1 MPVIA
6 LRPMSAGE
14 ILDHAFGLFRHEFAT
29 LVTISAL
36 CSGIP
41 VLAGIWAQSRGG
53 FLIAPELTLVVL
65 LLSMVGKAVATGAS
79 TFIVSGGYLGR
90 EVSAGDAMGRA
101 LPMLWSL
108 ILCSFGFS
116 LLMGFGFVLLFVPGF
131 IVLSGCVLCYTALV
145 VEGVPAGKAI
155 GRSWELTRDFRWRM
169 LGLLIV
175 FAIVA
180 FLPAIAIGVVTGA
193 FGNQAANV
201 AAMQRGTIPT
211 PLLVSSVLNALVQ
224 ILLYPFLYC
233 ILVITYYD
241 LRVRKEGFDL
251 ELMAGALGPTAT

>member
-1 MPVIA
+1 MTAIA

-14 ILDHAFGLFRHEFAT
+14 ILDHAFGLFRREFAT
-29 LVTISAL
+29 LVTVSAL

-41 VLAGIWAQSRGG
+41 VLAGIWVQSRGG
-53 FLIAPELTLVVL
+53 LILAPGLTLIVL

-79 TFIVSGGYLGR
+79 TFIVSGGYLGH
-90 EVSAGDAMGRA
+90 EPTPGDAMRRA

-116 LLMGFGFVLLFVPGF
+116 LLMGVGLVLLIVPAF

-145 VEGVPAGKAI
+145 VEGVSAEKAI
-155 GRSWELTRDFRWRM
+155 GRSWELTRGFRWRM

-175 FAIVA
+175 FAIVG
-180 FLPAIAIGVVTGA
+180 FLPAIAISVVTGA
-193 FGNQAANV
+193 FSNQAANL
-201 AAMQRGTIPT
+201 AAMQRGAMPT

-251 ELMAGALGPTAT
+251 ELMAGALGPAAT